1 MSGTG
6 GGRAGPSGT
15 VARQPAAQPSHGDV
29 SSLARGGVLNIVAT
43 AVAAVLG
50 FVLVVVVTRGLGAHG
65 AGAFFEVVGVFTI
78 LANSA
83 ELGADTGLVRAIA
96 RSRALGAV
104 GELRRLARV
113 ALLPVLAGG
122 ILFAVATWLAAPW
135 LANTFLRGVDQTRGV
150 VDIRLLVAF
159 LPLTAVTLVALA
171 GTRGFATMLPYALV
185 ESIGKPLGR
194 VVLVGLVLL
203 VGLGGTAALVA
214 WAVPN
219 ALGCVAALLIL
230 ARLVRTSERAD
241 RLAAR
246 DVRPTR
252 GLVAEFWRFSAPRG
266 LAGAFQVTVVW
277 LNILLVGAL
286 DSTRDAGIYAAVS
299 KLVQV
304 GVFATEAVRIA
315 IAPQISALLA
325 RHARPRAQVLY
336 QVGTWWLVGLCWPLY
351 LSLLAFGPVVL
362 RVFGPEFVKGST
374 ALAILSIAMLVNL
387 GTGNVTTILLM
398 GGKSSWN
405 LLNTLLSLALN
416 VGLNL
421 LLIPRMGI
429 TGAAIAWTA
438 SILFENIV
446 ATIQVWLLLRLQPFG
461 RGWFVAALQSVLW
474 LGGLGLAAR
483 ALFGQTIAG
492 LVAYA
497 ALAIPG
503 YLVLLWRSRATLE
516 LGALSE
522 AIRLRARAAGATTKL
537 EEPAT

>member
-1 MSGTG
+1 MT
-6 GGRAGPSGT
+6 
-15 VARQPAAQPSHGDV
+15 AAQPSHSDV
-29 SSLARGGVLNIVAT
+29 SSLARGGVLNIAAT
-43 AVAAVLG
+43 AAAAVLG

-65 AGAFFEVVGVFTI
+65 AGSFFEVIGLFTI

-83 ELGADTGLVRAIA
+83 ELGADTGLVRAVA

-104 GELRRLARV
+104 SELRRLARV
-113 ALLPVLAGG
+113 AILPVLAGG
-122 ILFAVATWLAAPW
+122 FLFAAVTWLAAPW
-135 LANTFLRGVDQTRGV
+135 LTRIFLRGVDQATGV
-150 VDIRLLVAF
+150 ADIRLLVAF

-171 GTRGFATMLPYALV
+171 GTRGFATMIPYALV

-194 VVLVGLVLL
+194 VVLVSLVLL
-203 VGLGGTAALVA
+203 AGLGGTAALLA
-214 WAVPN
+214 WAVPS
-219 ALGCVAALLIL
+219 AVGCLAALLVL
-230 ARLVRTSERAD
+230 ARLVRAAERAD
-241 RLAAR
+241 RSVAAGA
-246 DVRPTR
+246 RPIR
-252 GLVAEFWRFSAPRG
+252 RLGAEFWRFSAPRG

-286 DSTRDAGIYAAVS
+286 HSTSDAGVYAAVS

-325 RHARPRAQVLY
+325 RHERARAQVLY

-351 LSLLAFGPVVL
+351 LGLLAFGPVVL
-362 RVFGPEFVKGST
+362 RVFGPEFVRGST
-374 ALAILSIAMLVNL
+374 ALAILSVAMLVNL

-421 LLIPRMGI
+421 LLVPRMGL

-438 SILFENIV
+438 SILFENLL
-446 ATIQVWLLLRLQPFG
+446 ATVQVWLLLRLQPFG
-461 RGWFVAALQSVLW
+461 RGWFVAALQSTLC

-483 ALFGQTIAG
+483 ALFGETLAG
-492 LVAYA
+492 LVAFV
-497 ALAIPG
+497 ALAIPS
-503 YLVLLWRSRATLE
+503 YLVLLWRSRATLQ
-516 LGALSE
+516 LGALNE
-522 AIRLRARAAGATTKL
+522 AIKLRARASGATTKV

>member
-6 GGRAGPSGT
+6 GGRASPSGT

-29 SSLARGGVLNIVAT
+29 SSLARGGVLNMVAT

-65 AGAFFEVVGVFTI
+65 AGAFFEVIGVFTI

-83 ELGADTGLVRAIA
+83 ELGADTGLVRAVA

-104 GELRRLARV
+104 GELRRLTRV

-122 ILFAVATWLAAPW
+122 IVFAVATWLAAPW
-135 LANTFLRGVDQTRGV
+135 LAQIFLRGVDQTRGV

-159 LPLTAVTLVALA
+159 LPLTAVTIVALA

-194 VVLVGLVLL
+194 VLLVGLVLL
-203 VGLGGTAALVA
+203 AGLGGTAALVA

-219 ALGCVAALLIL
+219 AIGCVAALLIL
-230 ARLVRTSERAD
+230 ARLVR
-241 RLAAR
+241 AAEHANR
-246 DVRPTR
+246 S
-252 GLVAEFWRFSAPRG
+252 VAGDIRTARQLGVEFWRFSAPRG

-286 DSTRDAGIYAAVS
+286 DSTRDAGVYAAVS

-304 GVFATEAVRIA
+304 GVFATEAVRIS

-325 RHARPRAQVLY
+325 RHEVPRAQVVY

-374 ALAILSIAMLVNL
+374 ALAILSIAMLANL
-387 GTGNVTTILLM
+387 ATGNVTTILLM

-438 SILFENIV
+438 SILFENLA

-461 RGWFVAALQSVLW
+461 RGWFVAALQSALW

-483 ALFGQTIAG
+483 ALFGQTLAG
-492 LVAYA
+492 LAVFA

-503 YLVLLWRSRATLE
+503 YLVLLWRSRATLQ

-522 AIRLRARAAGATTKL
+522 AIKLRARASDATTKL

>member
-1 MSGTG
+1 MT
-6 GGRAGPSGT
+6 AT
-15 VARQPAAQPSHGDV
+15 QASHSDV
-29 SSLARGGVLNIVAT
+29 SSLARGGVLNIAAT
-43 AVAAVLG
+43 AAAAVLG
-50 FVLVVVVTRGLGAHG
+50 FVLVVLVTRGLGARG

-83 ELGADTGLVRAIA
+83 ELGADTGLVRAVA
-96 RSRALGAV
+96 RSRALGAI

-113 ALLPVLAGG
+113 ALLPVLGGG

-135 LANTFLRGVDQTRGV
+135 LASVFLRGVDRATGV
-150 VDIRLLVAF
+150 ADIRLLVAF
-159 LPLTAVTLVALA
+159 LPFTAVTLVALA
-171 GTRGFATMLPYALV
+171 GTRGFGTMAPYALV
-185 ESIGKPLGR
+185 ESVGKPLGR
-194 VVLVGLVLL
+194 MLLVGLALL
-203 VGLGGTAALVA
+203 AGLGGTAALVA

-219 ALGCVAALLIL
+219 AIGCLAALLIL
-230 ARLVRTSERAD
+230 ARLVRAAERGSRSEAGED
-241 RLAAR
+241 RPLR
-246 DVRPTR
+246 RL
-252 GLVAEFWRFSAPRG
+252 GAEFWRFSAPRG

-286 DSTRDAGIYAAVS
+286 HSTRDAGVYAAVS

-325 RHARPRAQVLY
+325 RHERPRAQVLY

-351 LSLLAFGPVVL
+351 LGLLAFGPVVL
-362 RVFGPEFVKGST
+362 RVFGPEFVRGST
-374 ALAILSIAMLVNL
+374 ALAILSVAMLVNL

-405 LLNTLLSLALN
+405 LFNTLLSLALN

-421 LLIPRMGI
+421 LLVPRMGL
-429 TGAAIAWTA
+429 TGAAIAWSA
-438 SILFENIV
+438 SILFENLV
-446 ATIQVWLLLRLQPFG
+446 ATVQVWLLLRLQPFG

-483 ALFGQTIAG
+483 ALFGQTLTG
-492 LVAYA
+492 LVAFA
-497 ALAIPG
+497 VLAVPG
-503 YLVLLWRSRATLE
+503 YLVLLWRSRATLQ
-516 LGALSE
+516 LGALNQ
-522 AIRLRARAAGATTKL
+522 AIKLRARASGATTEV

>member
-1 MSGTG
+1 MSRTD

-15 VARQPAAQPSHGDV
+15 VARPPAAQSSHGDV
-29 SSLARGGVLNIVAT
+29 SSLARGGVLNMSAT

-83 ELGADTGLVRAIA
+83 ELGADTGLVRAVA

-113 ALLPVLAGG
+113 ALLPVLVGG

-135 LANTFLRGVDQTRGV
+135 LAQIFLRGVDQTRGV

-159 LPLTAVTLVALA
+159 LPLTAVTIVALA

-185 ESIGKPLGR
+185 ESIGKPLSR
-194 VVLVGLVLL
+194 VLLVGLVLL
-203 VGLGGTAALVA
+203 AGLGGTAALVA

-219 ALGCVAALLIL
+219 AIGCVAALLIL
-230 ARLVRTSERAD
+230 ARLVRAAERAD
-241 RLAAR
+241 RSVAG
-246 DVRPTR
+246 DVRPAR
-252 GLVAEFWRFSAPRG
+252 QLGAEFWRFSAPRG

-286 DSTRDAGIYAAVS
+286 HSTRDAGIYAAVS
-299 KLVQV
+299 KLAQV
-304 GVFATEAVRIA
+304 GIFATEAVRIA

-325 RHARPRAQVLY
+325 RHERPRAQVVY

-438 SILFENIV
+438 SILFENLV

-461 RGWFVAALQSVLW
+461 WGWFVAALQSTLW

-483 ALFGQTIAG
+483 ALFGQTLAG
-492 LVAYA
+492 LVAFA

-503 YLVLLWRSRATLE
+503 YLVLLWRSRATLQ

-522 AIRLRARAAGATTKL
+522 AIRLRARASGATTKL